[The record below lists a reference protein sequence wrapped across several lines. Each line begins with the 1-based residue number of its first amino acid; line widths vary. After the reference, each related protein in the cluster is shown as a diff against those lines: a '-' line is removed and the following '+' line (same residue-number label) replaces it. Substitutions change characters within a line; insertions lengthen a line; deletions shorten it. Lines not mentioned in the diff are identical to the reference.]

1 MLNLTDY
8 VPHIVL
14 FMPLPHL
21 FCNCRSVPL
30 NLHPLLL
37 SPSTHPDNHLF
48 VLCIDD
54 SVHLFC
60 FLGSTCK
67 GIQYLSFSVWLI
79 PLSFPESSVGE
90 ESVCNAAD
98 PSSSPGSGRFTGEG
112 IGYPLQY
119 SWTTLMVQ
127 LVKNPPAIR
136 ETWVQS
142 LGWEDPLEKGKA
154 TRSSILAWR
163 IPWTMWFM
171 GSQRVRHDRAT
182 FTFTFMVHPCCHQ
195 RLWLF

>member
-1 MLNLTDY
+1 MLNSTDY

-37 SPSTHPDNHLF
+37 SPSTHPDNYLF
-48 VLCIDD
+48 VLCIYD

-60 FLGSTCK
+60 FLDSTCK

-79 PLSFPESSVGE
+79 PLSSPDSSVGKE
-90 ESVCNAAD
+90 AVCKAGD
-98 PSSSPGSGRFTGEG
+98 IGLIPGSWRSTGEG
-112 IGYPLQY
+112 IGYSLQC
-119 SWTTLMVQ
+119 SQ
-127 LVKNPPAIR
+127 ASLVAWLVNNPPAVW

-142 LGWEDPLEKGKA
+142 LVWEDPLEKGKVY
-154 TRSSILAWR
+154 TSIFWPGEFHGIHSRSFHKAFILL
-163 IPWTMWFM
+163 
-171 GSQRVRHDRAT
+171 
-182 FTFTFMVHPCCHQ
+182 HQ
-195 RLWLF
+195 RADRLKTTITEN